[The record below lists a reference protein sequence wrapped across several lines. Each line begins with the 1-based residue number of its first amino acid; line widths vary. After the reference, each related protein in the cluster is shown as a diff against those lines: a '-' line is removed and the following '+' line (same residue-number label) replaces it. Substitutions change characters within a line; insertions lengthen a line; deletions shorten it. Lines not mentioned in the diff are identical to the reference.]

1 MTLSKTKI
9 ALAAALVLGA
19 ASTAFAQPA
28 PGAFA
33 TPQVTVAG
41 GKYVMKDGQDIFHN
55 VCANCHMQDA
65 KGTAALAGAGAYPA
79 LAANPK
85 LASPAYG
92 AMVVVRGQKGMPPF
106 GELLDDNQVAAVLGY
121 LRTHFGNNYPAPVT
135 ADSVKALR

>member
-1 MTLSKTKI
+1 MTLSKLQF
-9 ALAAALVLGA
+9 ALAAVLMLGA
-19 ASTAFAQPA
+19 ASTALAQPA

-41 GKYVMKDGQDIFHN
+41 GRYVMKDGQSIYHN

-65 KGTAALAGAGAYPA
+65 KGTSPSAGAGAYPA

-85 LASPAYG
+85 LAAAAYG

-106 GELLDDNQVAAVLGY
+106 GALLDDEQVAAVIGY
-121 LRTHFGNNYPAPVT
+121 IRTHFGNAYAAPVT
-135 ADSVKALR
+135 AESVKALR